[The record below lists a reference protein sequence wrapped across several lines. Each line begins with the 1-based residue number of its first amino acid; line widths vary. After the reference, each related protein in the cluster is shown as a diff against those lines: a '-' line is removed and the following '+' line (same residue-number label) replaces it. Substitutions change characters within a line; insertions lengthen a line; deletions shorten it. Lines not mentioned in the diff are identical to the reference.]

1 MRKCIHRKKEEE
13 KEIVKEAIFTCLQ
26 KTKKRWLVWKYKIG
40 IHGMGEE
47 RKGEDFEKHC
57 VSVPSATRPGRP
69 VGLGAGCCWNQRGGV
84 PSTTT
89 TGALCLQS
97 TLGSHCDSS
106 CLRFPLINQLPIRD
120 SGWPTTS
127 QPLQIRIHLS
137 SRRNPELSSAKKEKK
152 RKRTSREEE
161 AKSVQSQSIPIA
173 RRLVPEDE
181 SIEVG
186 RGSTR
191 PTVLKAR
198 ASERASDCEERSA
211 DPGDPIRPVPFTG
224 RSPRSRVTIARG
236 AGRARRVRV
245 VGC

>member
-152 RKRTSREEE
+152 ISRRRGE
-161 AKSVQSQSIPIA
+161 VCSIPFA
-173 RRLVPEDE
+173 N
-181 SIEVG
+181 
-186 RGSTR
+186 
-191 PTVLKAR
+191 
-198 ASERASDCEERSA
+198 
-211 DPGDPIRPVPFTG
+211 PFQ
-224 RSPRSRVTIARG
+224 SRSRRMNRSKSGEDRRG
-236 AGRARRVRV
+236 LPF
-245 VGC
+245 

>member
-1 MRKCIHRKKEEE
+1 
-13 KEIVKEAIFTCLQ
+13 
-26 KTKKRWLVWKYKIG
+26 
-40 IHGMGEE
+40 MGEE

-198 ASERASDCEERSA
+198 ASERLW
-211 DPGDPIRPVPFTG
+211 GTIG
-224 RSPRSRVTIARG
+224 RSRRSDPTSSFYRSITSIPRHNRSWSGTCTSRT
-236 AGRARRVRV
+236 RRWLLISTWVPW
-245 VGC
+245 

>member
-1 MRKCIHRKKEEE
+1 
-13 KEIVKEAIFTCLQ
+13 
-26 KTKKRWLVWKYKIG
+26 
-40 IHGMGEE
+40 MGEE

-127 QPLQIRIHLS
+127 QPLEIRIHLS
-137 SRRNPELSSAKKEKK
+137 SRRNPELSSAKKEKEYLEKK
-152 RKRTSREEE
+152 RRSLFNPIR
-161 AKSVQSQSIPIA
+161 QSIPVA
-173 RRLVPEDE
+173 RRLVPGGWIDRSRARIDE
-181 SIEVG
+181 AYRFKS
-186 RGSTR
+186 
-191 PTVLKAR
+191 
-198 ASERASDCEERSA
+198 ASERATVRNDRPIPEIRSDQFLLPVDHLDPASQSLVERDVHVAYASLA
-211 DPGDPIRPVPFTG
+211 VN
-224 RSPRSRVTIARG
+224 
-236 AGRARRVRV
+236 
-245 VGC
+245 